1 MVGFVVD
8 RFWFGLVIENLA
20 FCGFWFVFLV
30 WVCCGVIDIA
40 DGFVGFV
47 GGRWLWVCGFC

>member
-1 MVGFVVD
+1 MGVLD
-8 RFWFGLVIENLA
+8 

-30 WVCCGVIDIA
+30 WVCCGVIGIA

-47 GGRWLWVCGFC
+47 DGAAFPGS